1 MITGHGDVKTAVEAI
16 KQGAANYLTKPVD
29 VAELRAIVD
38 RAAERLRLARANRDL
53 RRQLDERFGFQG
65 VVGNSPKMHDVI
77 KRLQAIA
84 PTNATVLILG
94 ETGTGKELAARA
106 IHNNSPRKNKP
117 FAEMNCTALNENL
130 LDDELF
136 GHDAGAF
143 TGADKP
149 RKGRFEYA
157 NGGTL
162 FLDEVGDMPLAL
174 QAKLLRVLENKE
186 VFRIG
191 SNEAIKVNVRVVSA
205 THRDLEAAV
214 AEGAFR
220 QDLYHRLKVMTVT
233 LPPLRERR
241 EDVMLLTAHFI
252 KEFNA
257 QHGKDV
263 RTVAEPVRRA
273 MMAYDW
279 PGNVRELRNFIESM
293 VVLDVDGV
301 LGLDDVQDG
310 QVLSKASATSAPA
323 VGASGLVG
331 RPLSEVERYYTEQAL
346 ALTDGNREEAAKMLG
361 IGERTLYRNI
371 KEWEQQKKI
380 REALEGRTATRRRR
394 RGSWVWTRRKCSG
407 RRRSWG
413 WRRGRMNKGFTS
425 PECERGGSQ
434 WRQKQWARRYRGDD
448 REFEGHLRLAAQ
460 HDSEGSHTSRRR
472 SGRAGGR
479 RLNAVIAAVPFD
491 PATRLGANGRAQ
503 VRRGGAPAVMYDPVR
518 LTIMG
523 RDCTMDVLG
532 APEAAPVRIGRIPL
546 LHLDLVVD
554 LAACKLTG
562 NPAHGGEHVYEMY

>member
-1 MITGHGDVKTAVEAI
+1 M
-16 KQGAANYLTKPVD
+16 
-29 VAELRAIVD
+29 
-38 RAAERLRLARANRDL
+38 
-53 RRQLDERFGFQG
+53 
-65 VVGNSPKMHDVI
+65 VGNSPKMHEVI

-136 GHDAGAF
+136 GHDQGAF

-162 FLDEVGDMPLAL
+162 FLDEIGDMPLAL

-205 THRDLEAAV
+205 THRDLDAAV

-220 QDLYHRLKVMTVT
+220 QDLYHRLKVMTVK

-241 EDVMLLTAHFI
+241 EDIMLLAAHFI

-257 QHGKDV
+257 LHGKNV
-263 RTVAEPVRRA
+263 QTVAEPVRRA

-279 PGNVRELRNFIESM
+279 PGNVRELRNFVESM

-310 QVLSKASATSAPA
+310 EVLGKMPL
-323 VGASGLVG
+323 ASGQPAGPSSLVG
-331 RPLSEVERYYTEQAL
+331 RPLSEVERYYTEQ
-346 ALTDGNREEAAKMLG
+346 R
-361 IGERTLYRNI
+361 
-371 KEWEQQKKI
+371 
-380 REALEGRTATRRRR
+380 
-394 RGSWVWTRRKCSG
+394 
-407 RRRSWG
+407 
-413 WRRGRMNKGFTS
+413 WR
-425 PECERGGSQ
+425 
-434 WRQKQWARRYRGDD
+434 
-448 REFEGHLRLAAQ
+448 
-460 HDSEGSHTSRRR
+460 
-472 SGRAGGR
+472 
-479 RLNAVIAAVPFD
+479 
-491 PATRLGANGRAQ
+491 
-503 VRRGGAPAVMYDPVR
+503 
-518 LTIMG
+518 
-523 RDCTMDVLG
+523 
-532 APEAAPVRIGRIPL
+532 
-546 LHLDLVVD
+546 
-554 LAACKLTG
+554 
-562 NPAHGGEHVYEMY
+562 

>member
-1 MITGHGDVKTAVEAI
+1 MSRIAEHTPPPKPGEGLKVLVIDDESFHAETVAESLERVGYECTVATSGTAGARLIAQDEFDVILTDLKMADLDGLAILRIAREEAPEAEVVMITGHGDVKTAVEAI

-38 RAAERLRLARANRDL
+38 KAAERLRLARANRDL

-65 VVGNSPKMHDVI
+65 VIGNSPKMHDVI

-136 GHDAGAF
+136 GHDPGAF
-143 TGADKP
+143 TGADKT

-162 FLDEVGDMPLAL
+162 FLDEIGDMPLAL

-205 THRDLEAAV
+205 THRDLETAV

-241 EDVMLLTAHFI
+241 EDIMLLTAHFI
-252 KEFNA
+252 KDFNTL
-257 QHGKDV
+257 HGKQV
-263 RTVAEPVRRA
+263 TTVAEPVRRA
-273 MMAYDW
+273 MMAYEW
-279 PGNVRELRNFIESM
+279 PGNVRELRNFVESL

-310 QVLSKASATSAPA
+310 QVLKTPLP
-323 VGASGLVG
+323 SGHAAGPSSLVG

-346 ALTDGNREEAAKMLG
+346 SLTEGNREEAAKILG

-371 KEWEQQKKI
+371 KEWELQNKI
-380 REALEGRTATRRRR
+380 RQTLEGTHGDVTAAAREL
-394 RGSWVWTRRKCSG
+394 GMEEKELQRKAKKLG
-407 RRRSWG
+407 
-413 WRRGRMNKGFTS
+413 
-425 PECERGGSQ
+425 
-434 WRQKQWARRYRGDD
+434 
-448 REFEGHLRLAAQ
+448 LA
-460 HDSEGSHTSRRR
+460 D
-472 SGRAGGR
+472 
-479 RLNAVIAAVPFD
+479 
-491 PATRLGANGRAQ
+491 
-503 VRRGGAPAVMYDPVR
+503 
-518 LTIMG
+518 
-523 RDCTMDVLG
+523 
-532 APEAAPVRIGRIPL
+532 
-546 LHLDLVVD
+546 
-554 LAACKLTG
+554 
-562 NPAHGGEHVYEMY
+562 GEDE